1 MLAEDETD
9 LLLFPPLRS
18 AWAKRGQQ
26 AQVSLTGRNARRV
39 LFGALNLR
47 TGHRVLLVRP
57 KQQAGDFCAFL
68 EDVAR
73 RYAGRHVALLLDSDP
88 SHTAVRSQRLAERLG
103 ITMLWLPVRSPELNP
118 MDHLWRSAKQNVS
131 ANRQYVNIDLL
142 AERVIQYLMRLTP
155 RAALRKAGVL
165 SGHFWLKLA
174 LSKKFLGPT

>member
-1 MLAEDETD
+1 VLAEDETD

-47 TGHRVLLVRP
+47 TGHRVFMVRI

-68 EDVAR
+68 EHIAHS
-73 RYAGRHVALLLDSDP
+73 YAGRHVALLLDGDP
-88 SHTAVRSQRLAERLG
+88 SHTAARSQRRAAQFG

-131 ANRQYVNIDLL
+131 ANRQYVNIDLQ
-142 AERVIQYLMRLTP
+142 AERVIRYLSRLTP

-165 SGHFWLKLA
+165 SRHFWLKHA
-174 LSKKFLGPT
+174 LSKNFPRPT

>member
-1 MLAEDETD
+1 VLAEDETD
-9 LLLFPPLRS
+9 ILLFPPLRS

-26 AQVSLTGRNARRV
+26 ARVSLTGRNASRV

-57 KQQAGDFCAFL
+57 KQRAGDFCAFL
-68 EDVAR
+68 DDIAR
-73 RYAGRHVALLLDSDP
+73 RYAGRHVALLLDSEP
-88 SHTAVRSQRLAERLG
+88 SHTAGRSQQLAARLG

-131 ANRQYVNIDLL
+131 ANRQYANVDLQ
-142 AERVIQYLMRLTP
+142 AARVIRYVMRLTL

-165 SGHFWLKLA
+165 SRHFWLKSA
-174 LSKKFLGPT
+174 LSKNFPRPT